1 MGERTDAAEHEVS
14 EVCVVQISD
23 CHLTREVQHPHGS
36 ADVMFRRAVEMV
48 AADEPDVLLLTGD
61 IADDGSAAAYRRVE
75 AMIADVLDPTVT
87 VMATPGNHDLPD
99 VLNSILPTSTECI
112 VGGWRILTVDSS
124 IPGQEHGRINV
135 GELIDRLDTGDAR
148 GAPTVLALHHPP
160 IPTSTHP
167 WFQLDGA
174 PELIAALSKR
184 TDVRVVVSG
193 HLHEAFV
200 SVVGSVSYIGCSSSL
215 YAIKHH
221 GDQAFR
227 DDGHVGA
234 LAIRLRS
241 DGTWSW
247 NRLPDPLAGRRS
259 LV

>member
-1 MGERTDAAEHEVS
+1 MGERTDAADQGVG

-23 CHLTREVQHPHGS
+23 CHLTREVQQPHGL

-48 AADEPDVLLLTGD
+48 AAVEPDVLLLTGD
-61 IADDGSAAAYRRVE
+61 IADDGSAAAYRRVDTILID
-75 AMIADVLDPTVT
+75 ALKSTVT

-99 VLNSILPTSTECI
+99 VLHSILPTSTECI

-135 GELIDRLDTGDAR
+135 PELIERLDTGAAR

-174 PELIAALSKR
+174 CELIAALSKR

-200 SVVGSVSYIGCSSSL
+200 SVVGPVSYIGCSSSL

-221 GDQAFR
+221 GDQALL

-234 LAIRLRS
+234 LVLRLRS

-247 NRLPDPLAGRRS
+247 NRLPDSLAGRTS
-259 LV
+259 LI

>member
-1 MGERTDAAEHEVS
+1 MGERTDAVDREVG
-14 EVCVVQISD
+14 EVRVVQLSD
-23 CHLTREVQHPHGS
+23 CHVTREVPHFHGS
-36 ADVMFRRAVEMV
+36 PDAMLRRAVEM
-48 AADEPDVLLLTGD
+48 AAAVEPDVLLLTGD

-75 AMIADVLDPTVT
+75 AILTEVLSPTVT

-99 VLNSILPTSTECI
+99 VLNSILPTSTEC
-112 VGGWRILTVDSS
+112 VAGGWRILTVDSS

-135 GELIDRLDTGDAR
+135 AEVVERLDTGDSC

-160 IPTSTHP
+160 IPTSTHR

-200 SVVGSVSYIGCSSSL
+200 SVVGPVSYIGCSSTL

-221 GDQAFR
+221 GDRALL

-234 LAIRLRS
+234 LVIRLRG
-241 DGTWSW
+241 DGTWLW
-247 NRLPDPLAGRRS
+247 NRLPDPLAGRVS
-259 LV
+259 LI

>member
-1 MGERTDAAEHEVS
+1 MGERTDAVDHGVS

-23 CHLTREVQHPHGS
+23 SHLTREVRHPHGS
-36 ADVMFRRAVEMV
+36 PDAMFQRAVEM
-48 AADEPDVLLLTGD
+48 AAAVDPDVLLLTGD

-75 AMIADVLDPTVT
+75 AMIADVLDPAVT

-99 VLNSILPTSTECI
+99 VLQSILPTSTECI
-112 VGGWRILTVDSS
+112 VGGWRVLTVDTS

-135 GELIDRLDTGDAR
+135 PELIERLDAGDAR
-148 GAPTVLALHHPP
+148 GAPTLLALHHPP

-167 WFQLDGA
+167 WFQLDGS
-174 PELIAALSKR
+174 PELIDALSNR
-184 TDVRVVVSG
+184 TDVRLVVSG

-200 SVVGSVSYIGCSSSL
+200 SVVGPVSYIGCSSSL

-221 GDQAFR
+221 GDHSFL

-241 DGTWSW
+241 NGTWSW
-247 NRLPDPLAGRRS
+247 NRLPDPLAGRTS
-259 LV
+259 LI